1 MESRRN
7 SRMSQFRFD
16 EKTSFAMRLIA
27 RQRNQKLTAAV
38 SNAIRQAATHLDL
51 GGHSWLDLYDDHEGI
66 CLLLCLACP
75 TYQPSPEQYAVAASL
90 QTLFAPQPPTK
101 TAIKIKRMRSSVC
114 GVYQNRGSPNEKQT
128 KRRCRVCCGAHG
140 LYFERS
146 SPSRAPRGPQMDQP
160 GTGGGTAR
168 ARRVKCAPM

>member
-51 GGHSWLDLYDDHEGI
+51 GGHSWLDLYDEHEGI

-75 TYQPSPEQYAVAASL
+75 TYQPSPEEEDLRRFALKHREFFYADQKATIPKRTTVEVLWPKIASY
-90 QTLFAPQPPTK
+90 QEHWNKTK
-101 TAIKIKRMRSSVC
+101 
-114 GVYQNRGSPNEKQT
+114 NE
-128 KRRCRVCCGAHG
+128 
-140 LYFERS
+140 
-146 SPSRAPRGPQMDQP
+146 SPSA
-160 GTGGGTAR
+160 TAKLM
-168 ARRVKCAPM
+168 AAELKAEGLPTPKAAA